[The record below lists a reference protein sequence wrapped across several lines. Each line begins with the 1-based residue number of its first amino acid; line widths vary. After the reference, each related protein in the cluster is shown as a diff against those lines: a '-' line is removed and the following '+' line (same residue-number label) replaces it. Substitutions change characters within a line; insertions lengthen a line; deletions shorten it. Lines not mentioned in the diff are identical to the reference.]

1 MLWKV
6 CEQVGYDAC
15 ELHFKS
21 VKDIAKYLQ
30 LKEVVE
36 SGDAGDHRSRH
47 PQLFCPVM
55 ASRSSQTTLPFP
67 MSLHVGEGAC
77 LHLRLPQCLIHS
89 SYFIHI
95 CSIKKHIYL
104 SSVVSSS

>member
-21 VKDIAKYLQ
+21 VKDTAKYLQ

-36 SGDAGDHRSRH
+36 SGDAGDHCSRH
-47 PQLFCPVM
+47 PQLFCPVTRNGFQKL
-55 ASRSSQTTLPFP
+55 SD
-67 MSLHVGEGAC
+67 HVAIPYVPAC
-77 LHLRLPQCLIHS
+77 RGRC
-89 SYFIHI
+89 
-95 CSIKKHIYL
+95 L
-104 SSVVSSS
+104 SSPAPAAVSNSQ